1 MTDMTDTS
9 ADPLARLR
17 ADRQRYFEER
27 HEAPRDEEREQ
38 AGHMEGVRWAE
49 EYARYDDLLA
59 TIAAGARWRSIDS
72 IDDSPFYVNEHGRDV
87 TELDSSNSFDLGF
100 VLGACEVFRRL
111 ES

>member
-1 MTDMTDTS
+1 MTDTT
-9 ADPLARLR
+9 ADRLARLR

-27 HEAPRDEEREQ
+27 HEAARDEEREQ
-38 AGHMEGVRWAE
+38 AGHKEGIRWAE

-59 TIAAGARWRSIDS
+59 TVAAGARWRTIDS

-87 TELDSSNSFDLGF
+87 TRLDSSNSFDLGF
-100 VLGACEVFRRL
+100 VLGASEVFRRL